1 MARNSPTMPR
11 PSAKVLTE
19 REAQLMNVL
28 WTSGPSTAEAVREA
42 LKDRPHDSTVRTL
55 LRILKR
61 KGYVRVLAQQPAVY
75 EAAVAR
81 NDAQTKATRSLL
93 ARFFGGSV
101 EALVMRLLEDEE
113 LTVEQLAQ
121 LRKSLSHRKRKGDKS

>member
-1 MARNSPTMPR
+1 MPR
-11 PSAKVLTE
+11 PSAKVLTD

-55 LRILKR
+55 LRILKK
-61 KGYVRVLAQQPAVY
+61 KGYVRISGRQPAVY
-75 EAAVAR
+75 EAVVPR
-81 NDAQTKATRSLL
+81 TDVQMKAARSLL

-101 EALVMRLLEDEE
+101 EALVMRLVEDEE
-113 LTVEQLAQ
+113 LTVEQLAE
-121 LRKSLSHRKRKGDKS
+121 LRKSLSRRKRKRDKS